1 MLNNRSIFSCPLLT
15 LTLLSSSIFNTTWQ
29 MFVSGTQLTREAAK
43 EIQMNSQDTDILGQE
58 CNSIDILDL
67 IYLQALLMPNSAGPT
82 K

>member
-29 MFVSGTQLTREAAK
+29 MFVSGTQSTREAAK